1 MADVTYK
8 YNSADNHLD
17 QRWVPRNLWQ
27 DRVAAKFKD
36 RAPKVVEKDGGEYWA
51 WEDKIIAGRDGGT
64 ADGRDNAKFLDQ
76 FFGRSGARIPAGSL
90 PPAEP
95 ALILEHMDFGNIY
108 GYVGFG
114 ATRKWSIEDPQLRH
128 EVYRVYAD
136 WVMELN
142 KHDPDRLMILPILPV
157 FDAASVPGEIRRLAA
172 MGCKAAEFVPFDGAE
187 PLFHEVWEPAWE
199 AFDETGMVLCAHIG
213 GAAETSIPPAGRGE
227 RMAYFSCAPF
237 SVARPIA
244 DIVYSGALQR
254 HPGLKLL
261 FAECRA
267 GWVPFLAYWMDRQ
280 AQERPGLFADT
291 GLDMLP
297 SEYLKRQVLVTFEED
312 DIAAQMISH
321 EDNILRHI
329 LAWGADY
336 PHPQGTWPD
345 PSPIFLNMFDGLG
358 PELRHEIV
366 FGRMQ
371 RFFNMSG
378 PDPAQ
383 IATLDEIAGDGAGR
397 TRTHASFE

>member
-1 MADVTYK
+1 
-8 YNSADNHLD
+8 
-17 QRWVPRNLWQ
+17 
-27 DRVAAKFKD
+27 
-36 RAPKVVEKDGGEYWA
+36 
-51 WEDKIIAGRDGGT
+51 
-64 ADGRDNAKFLDQ
+64 
-76 FFGRSGARIPAGSL
+76 
-90 PPAEP
+90 
-95 ALILEHMDFGNIY
+95 MDFGNIY

-345 PSPIFLNMFDGLG
+345 PSPIFFNMFDGLG

>member
-1 MADVTYK
+1 MVMYK

-17 QRWVPRNLWQ
+17 QRWVPRTLWQ

-36 RAPKVVEKDGGEYWA
+36 QAPKVIDHDGAECWS
-51 WEDKIIAGRDGGT
+51 WEDKIIGGRDGGT
-64 ADGRDNAKFLDQ
+64 ADGRDNQKLLDQ
-76 FFGRSGARIPAGSL
+76 FFGRSGARLPAGAV

-95 ALILEHMDFGNIY
+95 ELLLEHMDFGNIF

-114 ATRKWSIEDPQLRH
+114 STRKWNIDNPELRH
-128 EVYRVYAD
+128 EVYRVYND

-142 KHDPDRLMILPILPV
+142 AHDADRLMILPILPV
-157 FDAASVPGEIRRLAA
+157 FDAASVPGEIRRLALL
-172 MGCKAAEFVPFDGAE
+172 GCKAAEFVPFDGAE
-187 PLFHEVWEPAWE
+187 PLFHEIWEPAWQ
-199 AFDETGMVLCAHIG
+199 AFAETGMVMCSHIG
-213 GAAETSIPPAGRGE
+213 GAAETTIPPADRGE

-244 DIVYSGALQR
+244 DLVYSGALQR
-254 HPGLKLL
+254 HAGLKVL

-267 GWVPFLAYWMDRQ
+267 GWVPFLSYWMDRQ
-280 AQERPGLFADT
+280 AHERPGLFKDT

-321 EDNILRHI
+321 EDNVLRDILV
-329 LAWGADY
+329 WGADY

-345 PSPIFLNMFDGLG
+345 PSSIFHHMFAGLT

-366 FGRMQ
+366 FGRVR
-371 RFFNMSG
+371 RFFNMTG
-378 PDPAQ
+378 PAPEQ
-383 IATLDEIAGDGAGR
+383 IVPLDEIADDGAGKAR
-397 TRTHASFE
+397 EHASFE